1 LSESNS
7 YTILRSLE
15 VDELFRPRVVTAIR
29 VHPGTFG
36 PFAFAQDSR
45 TMMKRHNAAFQRNI
59 QEFVE

>member
-1 LSESNS
+1 
-7 YTILRSLE
+7 LRGLE

-29 VHPGTFG
+29 AQPGTFG

-45 TMMKRHNAAFQRNI
+45 TMMKRHNAAFHRNI